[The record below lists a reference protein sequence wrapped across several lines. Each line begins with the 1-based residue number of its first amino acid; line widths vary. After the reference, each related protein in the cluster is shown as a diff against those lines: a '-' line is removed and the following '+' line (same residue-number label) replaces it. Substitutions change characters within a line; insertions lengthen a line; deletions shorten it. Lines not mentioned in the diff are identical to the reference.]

1 MKKIVRLTE
10 SDLIRIVKRVIKE
23 NEGLLNQILD
33 KINTSGINSLT
44 SNEKEFLDKYSKG
57 ERPSSIDPE
66 EPDMRKGNIPVSHM
80 DDDDLVDYMGQDV
93 NEYEDTY
100 KHETLSEIILKMLD
114 QYGNGELLGMD
125 VSAVGKEFV
134 NLIKNH
140 LNTINV
146 DKDSDL
152 YNNIKEHVFNYFK
165 KNFEE
170 QLNVLGYK
178 INRNSLKL
186 EDGD

>member
-1 MKKIVRLTE
+1 
-10 SDLIRIVKRVIKE
+10 
-23 NEGLLNQILD
+23 
-33 KINTSGINSLT
+33 
-44 SNEKEFLDKYSKG
+44 
-57 ERPSSIDPE
+57 
-66 EPDMRKGNIPVSHM
+66 
-80 DDDDLVDYMGQDV
+80 MGQDV

-100 KHETLSEIILKMLD
+100 KHEALSEIILKMLD

-125 VSAVGKEFV
+125 VSAVGKEFL

-170 QLNVLGYK
+170 QLNVFQMLDK
-178 INRNSLKL
+178 AHFELNKL
-186 EDGD
+186 IKSIKNAIG